1 MINFTDILLF
11 TGQTFCRI
19 FMDAHTKV
27 LSLFL
32 DVLHAV
38 LYRHAR
44 DLVDFTN
51 ILLNRVLTKLGSD
64 LLTSVYTKLMKTLEI
79 LM

>member
-1 MINFTDILLF
+1 
-11 TGQTFCRI
+11 
-19 FMDAHTKV
+19 MDAHTKV

-38 LYRHAR
+38 LYRHAE
-44 DLVDFTN
+44 DLIEFTN

-64 LLTSVYTKLMKTLEI
+64 LLTSVQTKLMKTLDI
-79 LM
+79 IM

>member
-1 MINFTDILLF
+1 MYYHP
-11 TGQTFCRI
+11 GQTFCRI

-32 DVLHAV
+32 DVLHEV
-38 LYRHAR
+38 LYRHAK

-51 ILLNRVLTKLGSD
+51 VLFNRILTKLGSD
-64 LLTSVYTKLMKTLEI
+64 LLSSVHSKLMKTLEI

>member
-1 MINFTDILLF
+1 
-11 TGQTFCRI
+11 
-19 FMDAHTKV
+19 MDAHTKV

-38 LYRHAR
+38 LYRHAK
-44 DLVDFTN
+44 DLIDFTS

-64 LLTSVYTKLMKTLEI
+64 LLTSVQTKLMKTLEI
-79 LM
+79 LMYAVLHNHFHLENKY